1 MGRSVSKSTL
11 GTWLTKKAW
20 LSLAAV
26 VVGLLAASIGM
37 SLPGSSV
44 VSAQSNSAPTVSISS
59 PSSPAS
65 VYADESETFT
75 ASATDS
81 DNNLSTWKWE
91 ARRDRIFPLPDF
103 VYTPG
108 EQTFDTAPTGSVT
121 KDFSYTF
128 DTKGDWTVKATF
140 TDSEGESSYV
150 DWIVEVKDGPDPALK
165 KIGLVSRK
173 PYSEVGR
180 LIPPPTVGRS
190 FDIEVDLKNLS

>member
-37 SLPGSSV
+37 SLPGSPV

-65 VYADESETFT
+65 VYTDETRHSRQVPRTRT
-75 ASATDS
+75 T
-81 DNNLSTWKWE
+81 TC
-91 ARRDRIFPLPDF
+91 RRGSGRLGGTGYFRFRTLCTRRGNRRLIRLPRE
-103 VYTPG
+103 PS
-108 EQTFDTAPTGSVT
+108 P
-121 KDFSYTF
+121 KDFWYTF
-128 DTKGDWTVKATF
+128 DTKGDWTVKVTF

-150 DWIVEVKDGPDPALK
+150 DWIVEVKDGPDPALE

-190 FDIEVDLKNLS
+190 FDIELDLKNLS

>member
-37 SLPGSSV
+37 SLLGSSV

-65 VYADESETFT
+65 VYTDESETFT

-81 DNNLSTWKWE
+81 DNNLSRWKWE
-91 ARRDRIFPLPDF
+91 ARR
-103 VYTPG
+103 
-108 EQTFDTAPTGSVT
+108 EQDYFRFRTLCTRRGNS
-121 KDFSYTF
+121 
-128 DTKGDWTVKATF
+128 
-140 TDSEGESSYV
+140 
-150 DWIVEVKDGPDPALK
+150 
-165 KIGLVSRK
+165 
-173 PYSEVGR
+173 R
-180 LIPPPTVGRS
+180 LIRLPQANRHQGLLVLPSIQRGTGRS
-190 FDIEVDLKNLS
+190 RSRSPTPRASPVTLIG

>member
-75 ASATDS
+75 ATATDS

-128 DTKGDWTVKATF
+128 
-140 TDSEGESSYV
+140 TDSEGESGYV
-150 DWIVEVKDGPDPALK
+150 DRIVEVKDGPDPALE